1 MTGAG
6 GNCAMPEID
15 DWRRQG
21 QERYLKGMKLVRKRY
36 SQYREGR
43 DHDHCEFCGAK
54 FMESGGSKTLKEGYT
69 TEDEYRWICKQ
80 CFEDFKDEFKWVLAD
95 NAV

>member
-1 MTGAG
+1 
-6 GNCAMPEID
+6 MPAQD

-21 QERYLKGMKLVRKRY
+21 QEKYLKGINLSWKKY
-36 SQYREGR
+36 TQYRKGW

-54 FMESGGSKTLKEGYT
+54 FMESEGPDILTEGYAS
-69 TEDEYRWICKQ
+69 EDNYRWICKK
-80 CFEDFKDEFKWVLAD
+80 CYEDFRTEFGWNDK

>member
-1 MTGAG
+1 
-6 GNCAMPEID
+6 MPELD

-21 QERYLKGMKLVRKRY
+21 QERYLKGVKLAWKRY
-36 SQYREGR
+36 APYREGW
-43 DHDHCEFCGAK
+43 DHNHCEFCGAK
-54 FMESGGSKTLKEGYT
+54 FMGSGGPDIVKEGYA

-80 CFEDFKDEFKWVLAD
+80 CFEDFKDEFKWILTD